1 MMIVQKGD
9 NAIITVA
16 NRPVNPLALVKN
28 VKWNGKNVWVNTLA
42 SGEGLQGVK
51 FNRYMRAYF
60 FDDEQKAVCFG
71 EIKFTAGVFL
81 VNNEM
86 RTRYVLC
93 EY

>member
-1 MMIVQKGD
+1 MMIYQKGD
-9 NAIITVA
+9 NAIIRVA
-16 NRPVNPLALVKN
+16 YRPQNPLALVEN
-28 VKWNGKNVWVNTLA
+28 VTYNGKKVWVNTNA

-51 FNRYMRAYF
+51 FNRYMRAYII
-60 FDDEQKAVCFG
+60 DGKAKCFG

-81 VNNEM
+81 VNNEL